1 MSSHFPAVRS
11 RTVPLKTRTLWW
23 QLGALSLALSA
34 MAGTGCEPSPREHV
48 LDDVDVG
55 RVEAGVSTASGT
67 LGGKAVWAYF
77 NNPPAFGGVDPTIT
91 QEVKRLIDQTPAGA
105 TIRAAIH
112 SVSNTGIADA
122 LLAAQSRGV
131 TVYVVMDAKNAST
144 GYAAVE
150 TLKQLANAK
159 FCTNASGG
167 GGCISTSAA
176 GNMHTKLF
184 TFSQTRD
191 PNGVLCPAVSW
202 ISSANLTG
210 ASGTEAFNNAVVIYD
225 ASTLYDGLNANFTDM
240 WNRKHYSGNDYYDS
254 ASGRGYYMANPA
266 DAYASPEGVGE
277 TDTIV
282 TRLNDITPDAN
293 CRIRIGMSFVTT
305 GRPALLSQI
314 KSMKAGGCSVWMVVS
329 GNATEGIDMAPSVYN
344 ELLGAGVAIRRK
356 DKVHDKFFA
365 IYGKF
370 GTAYHYRIYTGSQ
383 NWSQDALNENEELF
397 VKLAPES
404 GTVHPIYDAY
414 VGHFND
420 AYNSGVTCTKTNYP
434 CK

>member
-1 MSSHFPAVRS
+1 MEDNAAAKGEGTMGHGIGKRLQALGLAAATLAV
-11 RTVPLKTRTLWW
+11 
-23 QLGALSLALSA
+23 
-34 MAGTGCEPSPREHV
+34 TGCEETQREHV
-48 LDDVDVG
+48 LHDVDVG
-55 RVEAGVSTASGT
+55 KVEAGVSSAPGT
-67 LGGKAVWAYF
+67 LGGKLAWAYF
-77 NNPPAFGGVDPTIT
+77 NNPPAFSGVDPTIT
-91 QEVKRLIDQTPAGA
+91 QEVKRLIEQTPAGA

-122 LLAAQSRGV
+122 LLAAQARGV

-144 GYAAVE
+144 GYAAVD
-150 TLKQLANAK
+150 TLQQLAHVK

-167 GGCISTSAA
+167 GGCIGTGAS

-191 PNGVLCPAVSW
+191 PNGVLHPDVAW

-210 ASGTEAFNNAVVIYD
+210 ASGTEAFNNAIVLYD
-225 ASTLYDGLNANFTDM
+225 AATLVAGLNANFTDM
-240 WNRKHYSGNDYYDS
+240 WNRKHYSGNDYYD
-254 ASGRGYYMANPA
+254 ADSGRGYYMANPA
-266 DAYASPEGVGE
+266 DAYASPEGMGQ

-282 TRLNDITPDAN
+282 TRLNDATPDAN
-293 CRIRIGMSFVTT
+293 CRLRIGMSFVTA
-305 GRPALLSQI
+305 GRPALLAQI
-314 KSMKAGGCSVWMVVS
+314 KRMKAGGCSVWMVVG
-329 GNATEGIDMAPSVYN
+329 GNATEGIDMARPVYD
-344 ELLGAGVAIRRK
+344 ELLGAGVAIRRR

-365 IYGKF
+365 LYGRF
-370 GTAYHYRIYTGSQ
+370 GASYAYRVYTGSQ

-397 VKLAPES
+397 VKLAPET

-420 AYNSGVTCTKTNYP
+420 AYNGGVTCTKANYP